1 MRPNQNRAKSFLL
14 YSYLASNHFGKEN
27 GIKRPELA
35 QKLNISERELRTLT
49 KEINTNPVFEKVVS
63 TTHSCYL
70 CKTKD
75 ECVKTIKNT
84 YRVAISLFK
93 KAKQMER
100 RVGLN
105 GQIKIP
111 IGSDYK
117 EIVETFI
124 EE

>member
-1 MRPNQNRAKSFLL
+1 MRPTQNREKSFLL
-14 YSYLASNHFGKEN
+14 YSYLASNHFGEEN

-35 QKLNISERELRTLT
+35 QKLNISERELRALT

-117 EIVETFI
+117 EIVETFV

>member
-1 MRPNQNRAKSFLL
+1 MRPNQNRAKSLLL

-117 EIVETFI
+117 EIVETFV

>member
-1 MRPNQNRAKSFLL
+1 MRPNQNREKSSLL

-35 QKLNISERELRTLT
+35 QKLNISERELRMLT

-117 EIVETFI
+117 EIVETFV